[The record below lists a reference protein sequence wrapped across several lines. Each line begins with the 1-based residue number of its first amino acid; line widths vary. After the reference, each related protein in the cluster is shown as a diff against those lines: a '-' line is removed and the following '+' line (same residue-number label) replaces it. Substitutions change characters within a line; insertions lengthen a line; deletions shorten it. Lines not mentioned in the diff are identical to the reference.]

1 MDRFSSSSAAAQAW
15 QGDAAGPSNLE
26 TPQMDHTA
34 LFSASTPTSST
45 PSRQTFPR
53 RLSLLH
59 NDVASPA
66 RASTGSD
73 DAARKGARR
82 LSLSSNQTVV
92 SGAGPSSATVET
104 PRRTKRSSISYIS
117 SPATDEGHL
126 SRTLSNSSA
135 SGRTRTGSISRANI
149 ASRRNPSASQAT
161 SVTGDATSD
170 ADDWL
175 MSEEDTSFSS
185 ATKSMAERDSAKVE
199 ALFNDTGY
207 REGITAGKL
216 STLQAGFDQGFNET
230 SHRASR
236 RTLSLSS
243 DESSSSRDLLRLI
256 AEKERR
262 CFELREELASEEASL
277 QQLRSTWQR
286 MATRELAYS
295 APSPTTTL
303 SSRHRRGEGS
313 TASSTG
319 DVAIEAWNT
328 LSSKLPGSFKLQL
341 NNLLESIANVD
352 NPPAEPIEKQSA
364 MATKASPANVASSAG
379 TDAAMLRPTYG
390 SGLGVLEEEGSDVG
404 SAALSPRSPRSP
416 VNLGGGMPESN
427 STSPNCTITALGTG
441 RATWQQPELQQ
452 PELASLA
459 VQDSQALG
467 FHVDSNGIAH
477 ACTAASG
484 IRLIDADEEIAP
496 STPPKSEDSQ
506 NTSWTSRRTSVL
518 GSLSSSLQ
526 SRLQSTST
534 STNGS
539 EETATFASMFA
550 KRFKEARDNASDL
563 LREAERKLGN
573 AMAMDEFLNVASPAH
588 ASQRPRSP
596 QITLDEASTDTMYQR
611 QDAIAEDG
619 SAWYAAAGGQP
630 RRSSCSSR
638 NDTLSAQTRAC
649 DSTRTDGM
657 ARLSISSSSSHGS
670 RATGAGIYASPH
682 LSPVIGGAP
691 GAAGVFGMLMGS
703 QSDLNRRASGDSW
716 SWRAND
722 DDDEDWQAS
731 AHDRSGGAA
740 KLT

>member
-1 MDRFSSSSAAAQAW
+1 
-15 QGDAAGPSNLE
+15 
-26 TPQMDHTA
+26 
-34 LFSASTPTSST
+34 
-45 PSRQTFPR
+45 
-53 RLSLLH
+53 
-59 NDVASPA
+59 
-66 RASTGSD
+66 
-73 DAARKGARR
+73 
-82 LSLSSNQTVV
+82 
-92 SGAGPSSATVET
+92 
-104 PRRTKRSSISYIS
+104 
-117 SPATDEGHL
+117 
-126 SRTLSNSSA
+126 
-135 SGRTRTGSISRANI
+135 
-149 ASRRNPSASQAT
+149 
-161 SVTGDATSD
+161 
-170 ADDWL
+170 
-175 MSEEDTSFSS
+175 
-185 ATKSMAERDSAKVE
+185 
-199 ALFNDTGY
+199 
-207 REGITAGKL
+207 
-216 STLQAGFDQGFNET
+216 
-230 SHRASR
+230 
-236 RTLSLSS
+236 
-243 DESSSSRDLLRLI
+243 
-256 AEKERR
+256 
-262 CFELREELASEEASL
+262 
-277 QQLRSTWQR
+277 

-313 TASSTG
+313 TASSTA